1 MKLYADY
8 EHASISMV
16 IDEAFRE
23 VLGRIIGEQRI
34 QYFFESGTF
43 NGLGSTT
50 LISETIQNAGIENP
64 VFYTLER
71 DPYFYGQACENL
83 KKFPFVKVY
92 NGLSVDE
99 KEAVKFLENDDFLT
113 NHQQHPDIYID
124 NLENPRQFYLN
135 EISGNLSRKNAASKA
150 GGFLSSILSVFGG
163 NKKNPEQQNL
173 IGTLLA
179 DMRNKKP
186 LILLDSAGGIGY
198 LEFSKVRE
206 VMGDHPYFIILDD
219 THHIKH
225 WRSRRDVLADNRFT
239 VIHDDTKHGRI
250 IASWLI

>member
-23 VLGRIIGEQRI
+23 VLGRIIGQHQI

-50 LISETIQNAGIENP
+50 LISETIQKAGIENP

-71 DPYFYGQACENL
+71 DPYFFGQASENL
-83 KKFPFVKVY
+83 KRFPFVKVF

-99 KEAVKFLENDDFLT
+99 KEAVKFLQNDDFLI

-135 EISGNLSRKNAASKA
+135 EISGNLSRKNGSSKSVGLIAGLMSIFAA
-150 GGFLSSILSVFGG
+150 
-163 NKKNPEQQNL
+163 KKTEQQNL

-179 DMRNKKP
+179 GMREKRP

-198 LEFSKVRE
+198 LEFSLVKE
-206 VMGDHPYFIILDD
+206 VMGENPYFIILDD

-225 WRSRRDVLADNRFT
+225 WRSRRDVLADNKFA
-239 VIHDDTKHGRI
+239 VIHDDTKHGRT
-250 IASWLI
+250 IASYLV